1 MRQTFEVMGFV
12 NRLRDALATQADA
25 QQAGPMQAYM
35 KSALPFLG
43 IAAPVR
49 RKLTF
54 DVVKAQPLA
63 TTAELSQAMLQLWR
77 QARFREERYAASEL
91 ARLGAHKKLLNLDL
105 LPVFEEMIVSGAW
118 WDHCDEISGNGIQ
131 TLLQTWPAQMK
142 PVLRQWAKGK
152 ELWLRRTAMLCQR
165 GIAVKDGFDAVL
177 LYDCI
182 LPSIGN
188 GNGKFANEFFIRKG
202 MGWALRERS
211 YAAPEEVQA
220 FCTEYAH
227 ALSPL
232 TVREAL
238 KVLAKRKELAGGS
251 SLARML
257 AKLDQRGPAAT
268 PTGLEQTHEDQR

>member
-1 MRQTFEVMGFV
+1 MTVVEDFV
-12 NRLRDALATQADA
+12 TRLRHTLAAHANAL
-25 QQAGPMQAYM
+25 QAGPMQAYM

-43 IAAPVR
+43 VAAPQR
-49 RKLTF
+49 RKLTLE
-54 DVVKAQPLA
+54 VVKAQPLPS
-63 TTAELSQAMLQLWR
+63 TTALSQTMLQLWR

-105 LPVFEEMIVSGAW
+105 LPVFEEMIVSSAW

-131 TLLQTWPAQMK
+131 TLLQGWPEHIK
-142 PVLRQWAKGK
+142 PVLRQWAKGDD
-152 ELWLRRTAMLCQR
+152 LWLRRTAMLCQR
-165 GIAVKDGFDAVL
+165 GIQAKDGFDAVL

-182 LPSIGN
+182 LPSVGQ
-188 GNGKFANEFFIRKG
+188 GKFAMEFFIRKG

-220 FCTEYAH
+220 FCAEYAH

-238 KVLAKRKELAGGS
+238 KVLAKRKQLSGV
-251 SLARML
+251 
-257 AKLDQRGPAAT
+257 
-268 PTGLEQTHEDQR
+268 